1 MKKCTINGDLNMKLT
16 DIHTQFKTDKG
27 TAHDYIGWYEQ
38 TFSDRRTDEM
48 NVLEIGVLF
57 GGSLKMWEY
66 YFENSNIY
74 GVENF
79 SQEDGQWHYQYE
91 PVDGDA
97 VMEDVNS
104 HERITLFNFDCENVN
119 HIQEHFGDL
128 KFDIIIDDANHK
140 LTQQMKNVENYI
152 PYLNDGGIYICED
165 VQTVQGAQDL
175 CQFVLELYPE
185 AETHMIECDLNRK
198 SDDRLVVII

>member
-1 MKKCTINGDLNMKLT
+1 MKLT

-27 TAHDYIGWYEQ
+27 TAHDYIPYYEQ
-38 TFSDRRTDEM
+38 TFADRRTEEL

-57 GGSLKMWEY
+57 GGSLKMWEH

-74 GVENF
+74 GVEDF
-79 SQEDGQWHYQYE
+79 SQQDGQWHYQYE

-104 HERITLFNFDCENVN
+104 HERITLFNFDCENLN

-128 KFDIIIDDANHK
+128 KFDVILDDANHK
-140 LTQQMKNVENYI
+140 LTQQMKNFENYF
-152 PYLNDGGIYICED
+152 PYLNDGGVYICED
-165 VQTVQGAQDL
+165 VQTAETAKEL
-175 CQFVLELYPE
+175 REFILELYPDRE
-185 AETHMIECDLNRK
+185 VHIVECNLNKK
-198 SDDRLVVII
+198 SDDRLVVVV

>member
-1 MKKCTINGDLNMKLT
+1 MKLT

-48 NVLEIGVLF
+48 NVLEVGVLF
-57 GGSLKMWEY
+57 GGSLKMWEH

-74 GVENF
+74 GVEDF

-104 HERITLFNFDCENVN
+104 HERITLFNFDCENLN

-128 KFDIIIDDANHK
+128 TFDIIIDDANHK
-140 LTQQMKNVENYI
+140 LTQQMKNAENYI
-152 PYLNDGGIYICED
+152 PYLRDGGIYICED
-165 VQTVQGAQDL
+165 VQTAQGAKEL
-175 CQFVLELYPE
+175 CDFITELYPG
-185 AETHMIECDLNRK
+185 AQTHVIECDLNKK
-198 SDDRLVVII
+198 SDDRLVVVA